1 MERGLQRYRSH
12 TPISHF
18 AAVTQLAIYSH
29 TIMQGVPMSSN
40 IPVVR
45 ASVGLIV
52 TMLALTACAKQDT
65 AADTTAVAAAPIDTA
80 KPAAAAAPNDAQIA
94 HIAVTANAID
104 SAAGVMAKQ
113 KGSAKAVKD
122 FAQAMIN
129 DHAAV
134 NKQAV
139 ALATKLN
146 VTPEDNETSRQLKSG
161 ADQSQANLQGLTGA
175 AFDSAYIAHEVEYHQ
190 AVLDALDR
198 TLVPGAQ
205 NAELKGLLEKVR
217 PNFAAHL
224 ERAKSVQA
232 SLGKK

>member
-1 MERGLQRYRSH
+1 
-12 TPISHF
+12 
-18 AAVTQLAIYSH
+18 
-29 TIMQGVPMSSN
+29 MSSTA
-40 IPVVR
+40 PLVR
-45 ASVGLIV
+45 TTIGIAAAL
-52 TMLALTACAKQDT
+52 LALAACAKKDT
-65 AADTTAVAAAPIDTA
+65 AADTTATTAAPPVDTA

-94 HIAVTANAID
+94 HVAVTANSID
-104 SAAGVMAKQ
+104 SAAGVMAK
-113 KGSAKAVKD
+113 KNGSAKAVKD
-122 FAQAMIN
+122 FAQTMIT
-129 DHAAV
+129 DHGAV

-146 VTPEDNETSRQLKSG
+146 VTPEDNDISRQLKSG

-175 AFDSAYIAHEVEYHQ
+175 AFDSAYIAHEVDYHQ
-190 AVLDALDR
+190 AVLDALDK

-217 PNFAAHL
+217 PNIAAHL